1 MARLGKR
8 DWQQRTALLRREAL
22 AGKVGAMADL
32 GLLLQEGIQDE
43 RGRAIVRRNPR
54 AGFRLL
60 LRAAVNGDTSAAFS
74 LGYAYDVGLGTR
86 RDKRQALRWYHRA
99 YRAGSSTAASN
110 VATVH
115 RDDRNLRLAF
125 QWWRRAVELG
135 DGDAA
140 VDAGYC
146 YQYGVGTGP
155 SVRVACRMYK
165 GAIASKFITASGR
178 EEAMYHLAVVYIDEG
193 KARLALPLLVQ
204 AAADGDFPEA
214 DSLLHQIRSKTTIVP
229 CRCRR
234 DLLKTLPGHAACLR
248 HPYSSVQR
256 HRRHDRRK
264 AGPRSGHRQIREAC
278 AS

>member
-125 QWWRRAVELG
+125 QWWKRAVELG

-146 YQYGVGTGP
+146 YQYGIGTGP
-155 SVRVACRMYK
+155 SIRVACRMS
-165 GAIASKFITASGR
+165 APSVLERAAPWETRSARGR
-178 EEAMYHLAVVYIDEG
+178 
-193 KARLALPLLVQ
+193 
-204 AAADGDFPEA
+204 
-214 DSLLHQIRSKTTIVP
+214 
-229 CRCRR
+229 
-234 DLLKTLPGHAACLR
+234 
-248 HPYSSVQR
+248 
-256 HRRHDRRK
+256 
-264 AGPRSGHRQIREAC
+264 PRSGHRLIRFTAPLLKP
-278 AS
+278 APAGPGAPSA

>member
-8 DWQQRTALLRREAL
+8 DWQRRTALLRREAL

-86 RDKRQALRWYHRA
+86 RDKRQALRWYRRA
-99 YRAGSSTAASN
+99 CRAGRSTAALN
-110 VATVH
+110 IAIVH

-125 QWWRRAVELG
+125 RWWRRAAELG
-135 DGDAA
+135 DGDGA
-140 VDAGYC
+140 VDVGYC
-146 YQYGVGTGP
+146 YQYGIGTRP
-155 SVRVACRMYK
+155 RVRLACRMYK
-165 GAIASKFITASGR
+165 AALTSKIITASGR
-178 EEAMYHLAVVYIDEG
+178 EEAMYHLAVAYLDEG
-193 KARLALPLLVQ
+193 RAGLALPLLVR

-214 DSLLHQIRSKTTIVP
+214 ESLLDQIRSKNTIVP

-234 DLLKTLPGHAACLR
+234 DLLKTLPGHAPCPR
-248 HPYSSVQR
+248 HPYSSI
-256 HRRHDRRK
+256 RHDRRK
-264 AGPRSGHRQIREAC
+264 AVRSAANR
-278 AS
+278 